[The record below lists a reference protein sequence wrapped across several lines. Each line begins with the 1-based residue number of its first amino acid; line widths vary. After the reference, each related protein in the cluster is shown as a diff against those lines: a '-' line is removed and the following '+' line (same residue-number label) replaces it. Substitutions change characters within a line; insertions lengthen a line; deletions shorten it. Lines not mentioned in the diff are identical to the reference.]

1 MKKDENEYGTNQKY
15 MEEIAKDICR
25 KLEND
30 KDIEEFLIK
39 IGIDINKP
47 FKQIL
52 DQIHKKWDS
61 LNRNGKIYLAEKIVG
76 THSYGM
82 FNELMCDYE
91 KYEDKSQM
99 EDSTK
104 DLVPSDDNLTDK
116 EMCSANIAE
125 VTGLVSNVV
134 VAIRDVYEALAR
146 CNDIYELQ
154 RMCRTGINDEVKE
167 IKQERTWIINQM
179 YETANSLSFLVDR
192 LTRKLQENI
201 EKENVVLSK

>member
-15 MEEIAKDICR
+15 MEQIAKDICR

-30 KDIEEFLIK
+30 KDTEEFLIK

-47 FKQIL
+47 FEQIL

-134 VAIRDVYEALAR
+134 VAIRDVYEALTKY
-146 CNDIYELQ
+146 NDIYELQ
-154 RMCRTGINDEVKE
+154 WMCRTDISAELKK
-167 IKQERTWIINQM
+167 IKQERTWIIHQM
-179 YETANSLSFLVDR
+179 YETIDSLNFLFGR
-192 LTRKLQENI
+192 LSRKLQENI
-201 EKENVVLSK
+201 EKEVALI